1 MRPQFSSSISRVI
14 LDDWESILGDLAKF
28 GLGLISVMF
37 DIFFLLQH
45 YVLYRL
51 VFFSCNS
58 CSIFEFIFH
67 SNISNL
73 ESQETKNQ
81 RQQMKATAKQ
91 FNELF

>member
-45 YVLYRL
+45 YVFYRL

-67 SNISNL
+67 SKFREPRDE
-73 ESQETKNQ
+73 ES
-81 RQQMKATAKQ
+81 ATA
-91 FNELF
+91 NESDSKAI